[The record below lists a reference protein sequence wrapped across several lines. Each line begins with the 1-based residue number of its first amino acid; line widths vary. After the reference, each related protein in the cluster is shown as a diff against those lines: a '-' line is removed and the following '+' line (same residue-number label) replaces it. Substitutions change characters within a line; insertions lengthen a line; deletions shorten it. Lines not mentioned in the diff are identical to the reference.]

1 VDASIR
7 CVHDAHDRVVVTG
20 GAGFIGSHLVDAILA
35 SGQGS
40 VTVLDNLHRGRIENL
55 AKWRADPRLTV
66 TIGDVRDFDTVSSAM
81 DGATLVYHLAAQST
95 VMGAAK
101 EPDYA
106 FGSNVIGTYNV
117 LKASARHG
125 VRRVVFSSSREVYG
139 EPVSLPVD
147 ESHPLFSINTYGA
160 TKVAG
165 EALCRAFVREYGL
178 DTTVLRLANVYG
190 ERDFGRVIPHWIAQ
204 ARTGGDLIVYG
215 GEQILDFIWVGDV
228 TQALMGAASAG
239 VPLPPINV
247 ANGTGTKILDLAR
260 RVMHLAGSPG
270 EVHVVPRRSI
280 EVTRFIGS
288 TDRMSQFLGV
298 APATD
303 PLAHLVGMVREVA
316 GATA

>member
-1 VDASIR
+1 MQ
-7 CVHDAHDRVVVTG
+7 DAHDHVVVTG

-35 SGQGS
+35 TGRAR
-40 VTVLDNLHRGRIENL
+40 VTVLDNLRRGRLENL
-55 AKWRADPRLTV
+55 GEWRGDPRLTV
-66 TIGDVRDFDTVSSAM
+66 TIGDIRDLGTVVEAL

-101 EPDYA
+101 DPDYA
-106 FGSNVIGTYNV
+106 FATNVVGTYNV
-117 LKASARHG
+117 LKAAARHR
-125 VRRVVFSSSREVYG
+125 VRRVVFASSREVYG

-160 TKVAG
+160 SKVAG
-165 EALCRAFVREYGL
+165 EAICRAFSHETRL

-190 ERDFGRVIPHWIAQ
+190 ERDFGRVIPQWIVQ
-204 ARTGGDLIVYG
+204 AREGADLLVYG

-228 TQALMGAASAG
+228 TKALMGAANAPM
-239 VPLPPINV
+239 PLPPINI

-260 RVMHLAGSPG
+260 RVMHLSGSPG
-270 EVHVVPRRSI
+270 EVHVLPRRSI

-303 PLAHLVGMVREVA
+303 PLGHLGGMIRAVA